1 LPAIIMA
8 NSRGGESVIIIPVRC
23 FSCGYL
29 IGDKW
34 EDFARRVKE
43 GEDSGKVLDSLGVKR
58 YCCRRMLLSHVEVID
73 EILKFYEEASKRK
86 LARTA
91 E

>member
-1 LPAIIMA
+1 M
-8 NSRGGESVIIIPVRC
+8 IIPVRC
-23 FSCGYL
+23 FSCGSL
-29 IGDKW
+29 VGDKW
-34 EDFARRVKE
+34 EDFAKRVKE
-43 GEDSGKVLDSLGVKR
+43 GEDSGKVLDSMGVKR

-86 LARTA
+86 IAQLG

>member
-1 LPAIIMA
+1 MA

-23 FSCGYL
+23 FSCGSL

-34 EDFARRVKE
+34 EDFAKRVKE

>member
-1 LPAIIMA
+1 MA
-8 NSRGGESVIIIPVRC
+8 NSRGGASVIIIPVRC
-23 FSCGYL
+23 FSCGSL

-34 EDFARRVKE
+34 EDFANRVKE
-43 GEDSGKVLDSLGVKR
+43 GEDSGKVLDSLNVKR

-73 EILKFYEEASKRK
+73 EILKFYEEAGKRK
-86 LARTA
+86 LARTT

>member
-1 LPAIIMA
+1 MA
-8 NSRGGESVIIIPVRC
+8 NSRGGASIIIIPVRC
-23 FSCGYL
+23 FSCGSL

-34 EDFARRVKE
+34 EDFAKRVKE